1 MPLKPNREVTIRP
14 HISPLRAGHLWTLD
28 LKQRGSITRET
39 RLSPDEGRYRKCS
52 ESPGNSGDI
61 RLHVTHR
68 AVLTLRGWSS
78 TKQPRRLLVTS
89 LPSEWGKQ
97 PGGGGNHSRR
107 RNTWEAF
114 CVSKQSDH
122 AHENLW
128 KFGECRNRH
137 RDSGRSQSH

>member
-97 PGGGGNHSRR
+97 PGWRQSFSPAEHMGSVLRFQTVGSCSRKSLEVWR
-107 RNTWEAF
+107 VPQQTSRQW
-114 CVSKQSDH
+114 S
-122 AHENLW
+122 
-128 KFGECRNRH
+128 
-137 RDSGRSQSH
+137 RSQSH